1 MLCLIAVVAAWLKG
15 GPVERMG
22 ATALLLVFVIS
33 VVAHPI
39 RMWNVH
45 IGDAALDV
53 GLMLFFGWLAFSR
66 DRWWPLP
73 MTAVMAL
80 TVMVHVAMFL
90 IPTLG
95 HYADISARI
104 GLGILMALTLLA
116 GVGERWL
123 AGETGVAD
131 AARRRRQRIA
141 S

>member
-15 GPVERMG
+15 GHVERLG
-22 ATALLLVFVIS
+22 ATAVLLVFAVS
-33 VVAHPI
+33 FLVHPL
-39 RMWNVH
+39 RLWNVH
-45 IGDAALDV
+45 IGDAALDI

-80 TVMVHVAMFL
+80 TVLVHVAMFV

-95 HYADISARI
+95 QYADISARI

-123 AGETGVAD
+123 AGETAVAD
-131 AARRRRQRIA
+131 AAQWRRRRRA